1 LALLELPAR
10 ERVWRPTSPP
20 LWRVPDALAHMRVL
34 LASQPQGAALA
45 AFLPVV
51 VGQGLVARLQ
61 RRAALAST
69 LVAGLELSRDGAALL
84 NQEAAFGEV
93 RVAPVA
99 PAGRELLFGSALEP
113 QNT

>member
-1 LALLELPAR
+1 L
-10 ERVWRPTSPP
+10 
-20 LWRVPDALAHMRVL
+20 
-34 LASQPQGAALA
+34 
-45 AFLPVV
+45 
-51 VGQGLVARLQ
+51 
-61 RRAALAST
+61 

-99 PAGRELLFGSALEP
+99 PAGRELLFGSALEL